1 MKKDTVFLF
10 FILDAGIIF
19 GSFFFS
25 YWLRFETNLFPIRVG
40 PPLAVYAKMAGLVA
54 LGWVV
59 ILKGFGLYRQDDFP
73 EILVIL
79 LRLLQGTFWATV
91 LLLSGTFFYRSVEF
105 SRLVIGIAVLVS
117 FSLLYLFR
125 LISWYAGAFFGES
138 AGLLIVGS
146 RETAGKLA
154 DRLIRHRIPYRVK
167 GFLDTSREDLLTELN
182 RFLTTNGVTGLIIT
196 ERLSEEKN
204 SRLVDRAK
212 ERAIRLFYLPE
223 YHQVGRRTAFFVS
236 LAGLPLLTFV
246 ETPLERFGNRLVKR
260 AVDLILGILLT
271 LLFIPFLI
279 LITVLIKLTSPGP
292 VFFRQERIGYE
303 GKPFYILKFRT
314 MAPSSEGKTW
324 TEIGDERLT
333 EIGKFLR
340 RFNLDELPQIFNVFV
355 GQMSLVGP
363 RPIATADAT
372 YFQVSYFERRLIVKP
387 GLTGWAQV
395 HGLRGGH
402 NLPEERL
409 AYDLFYT
416 ENWSVWLDLVIL
428 LATPFSFRNAY

>member
-1 MKKDTVFLF
+1 MKKGTVFSF

-25 YWLRFETNLFPIRVG
+25 YWFRFETNLFPVRVG
-40 PPLAVYAKMAGLVA
+40 PPLAVYAKMAGLSA

-73 EILVIL
+73 EFLVIL

-105 SRLVIGIAVLVS
+105 SRLVIGIAILIS
-117 FSLLYLFR
+117 FFLLYFFR

-154 DRLIRHRIPYRVK
+154 DRLIRHRIPYRVR
-167 GFLDTSREDLLTELN
+167 GFLDISQEGGINELDSLP
-182 RFLTTNGVTGLIIT
+182 FSEGVTGLIIT
-196 ERLSEEKN
+196 EKLPEEIL
-204 SRLVDRAK
+204 SRLIDKVK
-212 ERAIRLFYLPE
+212 EKRVRIFYLPE
-223 YHQVGRRTAFFVS
+223 YHQVARRTASFVS
-236 LAGLPLLTFV
+236 LAGLPLLTFA
-246 ETPLERFGNRLVKR
+246 EMPLERFGNRLVKR
-260 AVDLILGILLT
+260 AVDLVFGILLT
-271 LLFIPFLI
+271 LFFIPFLI
-279 LITVLIKLTSPGP
+279 LSTVLIKLTSPGP
-292 VFFRQERIGYE
+292 VFFRQERIGFG
-303 GKPFYILKFRT
+303 GKPFSIFKFRT
-314 MAPSSEGKTW
+314 MAPASEGKAW

-333 EIGKFLR
+333 EVGKFLR
-340 RFNLDELPQIFNVFV
+340 RFNLDELPQIFNVLF

-363 RPIATADAT
+363 RPIATADAS
-372 YFQVSYFERRLIVKP
+372 YFQVSYFERRLTVKP

-402 NLPEERL
+402 LLPEERL
-409 AYDLFYT
+409 AYDLFYI

-428 LATPFSFRNAY
+428 LATPFAFRNAY